1 MLGKKVLLAYIG
13 GNDTFLSLPPEPN
26 DLSLFSLNQALQDKK
41 KNKLFIPKLNWKNV
55 EVLKL
60 YNLCDF

>member
-41 KNKLFIPKLNWKNV
+41 KMNFLYQNWIGKM
-55 EVLKL
+55 LR
-60 YNLCDF
+60 Y